1 MLINA
6 GLLACGIVGLLIAS
20 YFTLVYYNKMR
31 PNQWF
36 IPPVC
41 RMEDQ
46 TCMYIIHTS
55 DAKVFGAPNS
65 LIGIV
70 YYGGIMIFTILSPT
84 HVSEILNRIVI
95 GISLGTIL
103 LGGYLVYSLLF
114 KLKTRCILCFTGHA
128 INVIILILL
137 LYRNN

>member
-1 MLINA
+1 MIDA
-6 GLLACGIVGLLIAS
+6 GLFACGIVGLLIS
-20 YFTLVYYNKMR
+20 TYFTLVYYNVMS

-55 DAKVFGAPNS
+55 DAGLFGVPNS
-65 LIGIV
+65 LLGIV
-70 YYGGIMIFTILSPT
+70 YYAGIIVFGILSPT
-84 HVSEILNRIVI
+84 HGSEILNRIMI
-95 GISLGTIL
+95 GLSVGTIL

-114 KLKTRCILCFTGHA
+114 KLKIHCILCYTGHA
-128 INVIILILL
+128 VNVIILILL
-137 LYRNN
+137 LYHN